1 MAALTLRVKLT
12 LRIETPSQCHNDRS
26 GARPALP
33 DAVLHGVHKLRHGP
47 SVIVLL
53 ATAGFRSLIEIPETL
68 GPPQTA
74 GAYAE
79 LCLADAQAVTVAR
92 AVAKGNA
99 PGLIAAL
106 AGGAAAAYAAAA
118 AAAAAAGA
126 RAPAAAVGAAAAPV
140 GAGAGGAGPG
150 AGGKA
155 ELYAQYQA
163 AVSQAYAHAFA
174 GAQLWLCA
182 HACTPVLAEEA
193 ARCMQACA
201 TAAAPFAHPHSH
213 GGAECGTCL
222 RRWRAPGP
230 RAQQDARWAG
240 PAVSADAQSEAAGA
254 EPVLIPRL
262 NGWIHLSM

>member
-1 MAALTLRVKLT
+1 MAA
-12 LRIETPSQCHNDRS
+12 P
-26 GARPALP
+26 
-33 DAVLHGVHKLRHGP
+33 
-47 SVIVLL
+47 
-53 ATAGFRSLIEIPETL
+53 
-68 GPPQTA
+68 
-74 GAYAE
+74 
-79 LCLADAQAVTVAR
+79 
-92 AVAKGNA
+92 
-99 PGLIAAL
+99 
-106 AGGAAAAYAAAA
+106 A

-174 GAQLWLCA
+174 GAQLWLRA

-201 TAAAPFAHPHSH
+201 TAAAPFAPG

-262 NGWIHLSM
+262 NRWIHLSM